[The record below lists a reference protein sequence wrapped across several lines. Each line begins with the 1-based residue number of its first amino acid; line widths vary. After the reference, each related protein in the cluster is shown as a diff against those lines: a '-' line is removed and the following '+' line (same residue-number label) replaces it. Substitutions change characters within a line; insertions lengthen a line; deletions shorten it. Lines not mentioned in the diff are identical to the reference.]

1 MILDQQSVILQV
13 ELTPKII
20 FIKMNVI
27 STMKTLLFLI
37 PIFFLL
43 IGGCDM
49 EGLRNENLNGALA
62 ELSTYEVIQREI
74 WDQSCIGCHIA
85 QTSYGKQSG
94 LVLTADVSYNQLIN
108 RVPTNIIAAADGLL
122 LVGDRGYASLPK
134 SFLWEKINANN
145 FDHFYQDHPEYGAI
159 MPLGDN
165 FLTNGELEF
174 IRQWIE
180 AGAPESGQVASV
192 ELLANKT
199 RYTPPPFEALSKP
212 ENGYQ
217 FHIEPFTIKPGM
229 DREIFIY
236 EKLNN
241 SEPIYINRVEIAMQS
256 GSHHFLIYQFN
267 DRLFDILYP
276 PQGAIRDVYNES
288 GNYVESVLFHLQY
301 HDFVTGTQWPKM
313 DYHYPEGVAFKIP
326 ADFGF
331 DLNSHYVNTGTED
344 IVGEVYANLY
354 TIPENEVVHVAK
366 LLDVNNDE
374 IYIPANTLQHK
385 VVYEFIA
392 EEVMNVFQLFSH
404 AHSNMT
410 EFRVYATGGEN
421 DEELIYITYDWE
433 HPPIKEFSPPL
444 LLEPGHGF
452 RLETTYDNPSSK
464 SLQFG
469 LRSTD
474 EMMILFGAYY

>member
-1 MILDQQSVILQV
+1 
-13 ELTPKII
+13 
-20 FIKMNVI
+20 
-27 STMKTLLFLI
+27 MKTILGLI
-37 PIFFLL
+37 PFFFLL
-43 IGGCDM
+43 IGGCNTED
-49 EGLRNENLNGALA
+49 LKNDTLNGVLA
-62 ELSTYEVIQREI
+62 ELSTYGVIQKEI
-74 WDQSCIGCHIA
+74 WDQSCIRCHAA
-85 QTSYGKQSG
+85 QTSYGNQSG
-94 LVLTADVSYNQLIN
+94 LVLTADVSYAQLIN
-108 RVPTNIIAAADGLL
+108 RVPTNIAAAADGLS

-134 SFLWEKINANN
+134 SFLWEKINANDI
-145 FDHFYQDHPEYGAI
+145 DHFYQDHPEYGAI
-159 MPLGDN
+159 MPLGDD

-199 RYTPPPFEALSKP
+199 RYTPSPFEALAEPK
-212 ENGYQ
+212 NGYQ

-236 EKLNN
+236 QKLNN
-241 SEPIYINRVEIAMQS
+241 SEPVYVNRVEISMQS

-267 DRLFDILYP
+267 DKLFNILYP
-276 PQGAIRDVYNES
+276 PEGVIRDIYNGS
-288 GNYVESVLFHLQY
+288 GNYVEEVLFHLEF

-326 ADFGF
+326 ANFGF
-331 DLNSHYVNTGTED
+331 DLNSHYVNKGAED
-344 IVGEVYANLY
+344 IEGEVYANLH

-385 VVYEFIA
+385 VIYEFIA
-392 EEVMNVFQLFSH
+392 EGEMNVFQLFSH

-421 DEELIYITYDWE
+421 DEELVYITYDWE
-433 HPPIKEFSPPL
+433 HPPIKEFNPPL
-444 LLEPGHGF
+444 LLEPGHGL
-452 RLETTYDNPSSK
+452 RLETTYDNPSSN
-464 SLQFG
+464 SLEFG